1 MNNQGTITGMQL
13 GGLIFVFVFSTTI
26 AFLLSPLAGVAS
38 FDGSM
43 CMLLAAIAGTALTT
57 LGMRFAMRLPT
68 QYVGIYGGTLLPR
81 CVHKAVLMFV
91 AIFYLHL
98 SAFILREFTD
108 FFMPIYLR
116 ETPPV
121 AVAIL
126 VMLPIVALTQSGVST
141 VFRFAQGCFLVIG
154 GLFMF
159 KPLFFMNTMDSPM
172 WYEFTRIHDWKII
185 WQQTYALIPWYGE
198 LIMFAYMAPQFN
210 PDRNIRKIIWL
221 GSMAGTYILIM
232 EFLMMMF
239 FFGPKLSAVLVYPAL
254 ELTGFMHL
262 GDFLH
267 NIDALIVSIWFTGFF
282 IKLAIIFN
290 FGTLIFSQALSLR
303 QHRTVTFPLA
313 AAVISISL
321 ILAKNPIELS
331 EDFNSSWASYALCT
345 EVLFFLYPLAA
356 WVRGKKGRSAALAA
370 DMSAE
375 PQQP

>member
-1 MNNQGTITGMQL
+1 MNNQGTVTSMQL

-26 AFLLSPLAGVAS
+26 AFLLSPLAGIAS
-38 FDGSM
+38 FDGGL
-43 CMLLAAIAGTALTT
+43 CMLLSAIGGTAITT

-68 QYVGIYGGTLLPR
+68 QYVGVYGGRLLPKF
-81 CVHKAVLMFV
+81 VHKAVLLLV

-126 VMLPIVALTQSGVST
+126 VMVPVVALTQSGVAF

-154 GLFMF
+154 GLFAF
-159 KPLFFMNTMDSPM
+159 KPLFFVNAMDSPM
-172 WYEFTRIHDWKII
+172 WHEFIRIHDWKVI
-185 WQQTYALIPWYGE
+185 WQQTYTLIPWYGE
-198 LIMFAYMAPQFN
+198 LIMLAYIAPQFN
-210 PDRNIRKIIWL
+210 PVKNIRKIIWL

-239 FFGPKLSAVLVYPAL
+239 FFGPKLSAALVYPAL

-290 FGTLIFSQALSLR
+290 LGTLIFSQALSLR
-303 QHRTVTFPLA
+303 NHKTITFPLA
-313 AAVISISL
+313 AMVISISL

-331 EDFNSSWASYALCT
+331 EDFNSSWSSYALCM

-356 WVRGKKGRSAALAA
+356 WVKGKKRRSAALAS
-370 DMSAE
+370 DTSAE
-375 PQQP
+375 PRLP